1 MSRSR
6 EASERGAFNSMVG
19 PDLSAPTAELTPYS
33 DYRIGPLDELKITVF
48 REPDLSLEDVPV
60 DSSGAFLF
68 PLIGSVKAAGKTV
81 DEVAADIG
89 ERLNVRYLRNAVVVV
104 AVSKPVN
111 FSVTVD
117 GEVKKPG
124 IFAMPGSISLLQA
137 VALGEGTTE
146 FARQSRVFIF
156 RDIDGV
162 PSVAQFD
169 LKAIRNAKAPDP
181 SIKQGDVVVVG
192 YSRFN
197 RILRDVILSL
207 PGASG
212 IFLALRR

>member
-6 EASERGAFNSMVG
+6 EASGSGAFSAVNG
-19 PDLSAPTAELTPYS
+19 PDSGVPAAESTVYS

-48 REPDLSLEDVPV
+48 REPDLSLDEVPV
-60 DSSGAFLF
+60 DSSGSFLF

-81 DEVAADIG
+81 EEVAIDIG
-89 ERLNVRYLRNAVVVV
+89 TRLNARYLRNAVVVV

-124 IFAMPGSISLLQA
+124 IFTMPGNISLLQA

-146 FARQSRVFIF
+146 YARQSRVFIF
-156 RDIDGV
+156 RDIGGV
-162 PSVAQFD
+162 PNVAHFD
-169 LKAIRNAKAPDP
+169 LRAIRNARAPNP
-181 SIKQGDVVVVG
+181 PIKQGDVIVVG

-207 PGASG
+207 PGAAG
-212 IFLALRR
+212 IFVALRR